1 MNSFT
6 SFLGL
11 EIFKKIFYIY
21 FIFIVIY
28 TGMEIRSKYYFTKDS
43 LIRGFSLIEN
53 TSKKE
58 LTKAIHNNDKKRV
71 QNIVEEFLKSKHI
84 LGISIKLIDN
94 VIVYEKGTLS
104 NNEKD
109 FNTYQ
114 FDFKK
119 SVKYKENMER
129 FTYFLNSN
137 NKQIAKV
144 NIYYH
149 KDEIFKII
157 KNDIIYILIFTF
169 VKLITLFLLF
179 IYFIYHIITAP
190 LKKIIEA
197 TRNLDGVNRTFIDL
211 DNTKKYTEL
220 NELADSF
227 NYMSKR
233 VVEEFEKVKKLNLKL
248 KKQKEDLIEANEYK
262 NFFLANISH
271 ELKTPLN
278 PITLISSVLIK
289 NKNSDL
295 SEKTINELKV
305 INKSATELKILIDD
319 ILDLTKIEA
328 KDVKIN
334 YQEVNLKEIIEKLLN
349 NFKLIAAT
357 KELDF
362 EVNISLENEIQ
373 IIDIL
378 RFNQI
383 CKNLISNA
391 IKFTHKGSIKIEVNE
406 TKTQIELNVIDT
418 GIGISEKNLEK
429 IFYSFKQL
437 DASLTRKYGGTGL
450 GLYISKKLA
459 KLHDGDILVKSIENE
474 GSCFSFVFN
483 KKDKKDISV
492 KSEKLDKIEEH
503 IQVENILKNKQEDKK
518 EIIIINNNPLLFFEV
533 GVFLNKQ
540 ININL
545 NQFDSVLKAFEYIK
559 KYNLEKT
566 ILIIEVTKDEEILKN
581 IKEQFD
587 IKIVGIGQSD
597 SKIYNNLISKPIDC
611 ENLLKYIK
619 DNS

>member
-1 MNSFT
+1 
-6 SFLGL
+6 
-11 EIFKKIFYIY
+11 
-21 FIFIVIY
+21 
-28 TGMEIRSKYYFTKDS
+28 MEIRSKYYFTKDS